1 MARQN
6 NFLRLSE
13 SVGEM
18 VHYERSGQFFTRTKP
33 VKVTQSENSRK
44 ASVEFGRASDA
55 ASVLSFVIWL

>member
-18 VHYERSGQFFTRTKP
+18 VHYERSGKFFTRAKP
-33 VKVTQSENSRK
+33 TTVNGSENLQK
-44 ASVEFGRASDA
+44 AKAWNLVAPMT
-55 ASVLSFVIWL
+55 LLQYCLL